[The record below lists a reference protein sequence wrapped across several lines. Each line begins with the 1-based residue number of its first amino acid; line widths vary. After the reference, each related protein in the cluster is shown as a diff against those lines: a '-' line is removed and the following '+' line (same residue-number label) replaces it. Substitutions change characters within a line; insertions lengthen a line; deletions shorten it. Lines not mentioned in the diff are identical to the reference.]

1 MSDLLAA
8 AAAALGA
15 PEHLVERA
23 AHARAEADG
32 TTYEAVLSAWGGGA
46 PPPAPAP
53 AAPAAPSEPAP
64 AAATAPAP
72 PTQPAAPTPAPAA
85 AIATLAPQ
93 VATPEVAIAPARS
106 KATPILEGRRFHPVR
121 TWLMMA
127 GLFLLGLL
135 ITLIGP
141 FNTGGD
147 FRHLVPNPQLSD
159 LGERGRAVYLNHG
172 CGYCHTQLV
181 RPVLADVGLGAATE
195 TFAGALSAS
204 TFGVQRIGPDLAH
217 VGSRPS
223 YGGGDEPATVDEFIA
238 FIAHPEEVLPE
249 GMHPSYSHLSDRDLT
264 ALATYLAESK

>member
-46 PPPAPAP
+46 PPPAPA
-53 AAPAAPSEPAP
+53 AAVPAAPSQPDPAP
-64 AAATAPAP
+64 AAAPAPAVQ
-72 PTQPAAPTPAPAA
+72 TAAPAA
-85 AIATLAPQ
+85 AIAT
-93 VATPEVAIAPARS
+93 VAPEVAAPEVAVAPARS

-147 FRHLVPNPQLSD
+147 YRHLVPDARLSD
-159 LGERGRAVYLNHG
+159 LGEQGRAVYLNHG

-181 RPVLADVGLGAATE
+181 RPVLADVGLGPATE
-195 TFAGALSAS
+195 TFADALSAS

-217 VGSRPS
+217 VGGRAS
-223 YGGGDEPATVDEFIA
+223 YGGQDEPATATELMA
-238 FIAHPEEVLPE
+238 FIAHPEEVLPG
-249 GMHPSYSHLSDRDLT
+249 GMHPSYRHLSDRDLT
-264 ALATYLAESK
+264 ALATYLAESR

>member
-46 PPPAPAP
+46 PPPTPPPATQTAPPQPEPAAPAPAPVAQAATTAPAP
-53 AAPAAPSEPAP
+53 AA
-64 AAATAPAP
+64 
-72 PTQPAAPTPAPAA
+72 
-85 AIATLAPQ
+85 
-93 VATPEVAIAPARS
+93 VATIVPEVAAPAVTVAPARS
-106 KATPILEGRRFHPVR
+106 KATPILEGRRFHPAR

-141 FNTGGD
+141 FNAGGD
-147 FRHLVPNPQLSD
+147 YRHLVPDAQLTD

-181 RPVLADVGLGAATE
+181 RPVLADVGLGPATE
-195 TFAGALSAS
+195 TFADALSTS

-217 VGSRPS
+217 VGARPS
-223 YGGGDEPATVDEFIA
+223 YGGEDGPATADEFVA
-238 FIAHPEEVLPE
+238 FLTHPGQVLPE
-249 GMHPSYSHLSDRDLT
+249 GMHPSYSHLSDTDLT
-264 ALATYLAESK
+264 ALATYLAESR